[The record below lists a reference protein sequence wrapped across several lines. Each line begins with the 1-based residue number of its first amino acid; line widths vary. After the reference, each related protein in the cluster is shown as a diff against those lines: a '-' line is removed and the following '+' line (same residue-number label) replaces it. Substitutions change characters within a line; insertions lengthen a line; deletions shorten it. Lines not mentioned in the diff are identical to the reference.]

1 MTGHSG
7 RMVEWPGRLTGP
19 TRRRAHIRASLHM
32 GPGSREVQC
41 GNVLAGC
48 LVIHHAAARCQ
59 ARTVTLLC
67 AADWPPTEC
76 GERCS
81 PVFSGPGPQQPGAR
95 APDHPGTP
103 RPQDPRTPG
112 PQDPRTPG
120 PQRDRL
126 LGSWGPGVLG
136 SWGPGVLGS
145 QTYCGPHTPTHTTQ
159 ICSATIEKAGR
170 ADVSSS
176 LSSVG

>member
-19 TRRRAHIRASLHM
+19 TRRRAHIRTSLHM
-32 GPGSREVQC
+32 RPGSREVQC
-41 GNVLAGC
+41 GNVLASC
-48 LVIHHAAARCQ
+48 LVIHQAAARCQ

-67 AADWPPTEC
+67 AADWPPKEC

-103 RPQDPRTPG
+103 GPQDPRTPG
-112 PQDPRTPG
+112 PQDPSATG
-120 PQRDRL
+120 C
-126 LGSWGPGVLG
+126 WGPGVLG

-145 QTYCGPHTPTHTTQ
+145 QNFCGPHTPTHTTQ
-159 ICSATIEKAGR
+159 ISSATMEKAGG
-170 ADVSSS
+170 ADVNSS

>member
-1 MTGHSG
+1 MA
-7 RMVEWPGRLTGP
+7 
-19 TRRRAHIRASLHM
+19 RATHGTDAQARAIRASLHM
-32 GPGSREVQC
+32 RPGSREVQC
-41 GNVLAGC
+41 GGVLASC
-48 LVIHHAAARCQ
+48 LVIHQAAARCQ

-120 PQRDRL
+120 PQDPRTPARPAAGV

-145 QTYCGPHTPTHTTQ
+145 WGPGVPDLLRATH
-159 ICSATIEKAGR
+159 
-170 ADVSSS
+170 ADAHNTDMFSHD
-176 LSSVG
+176 